1 MSSLIVH
8 GDTLRL
14 PLRDAQVDAIVTDP
28 PYMIGIAA
36 WDHPK
41 TDDTNR
47 HLCREEKIIGWAREW
62 GREAYRVLRPGGYI
76 FVCGS
81 KRTLHLIASSEPIE
95 GARNPK
101 PLVVLAPS
109 PYHGGLEL
117 AGFQSLGFL
126 HWMYGTG
133 QPRVV
138 GRGKDRYVL
147 KPAWEPIAVLAKPPV
162 PWATR
167 TLRREVESA
176 YQAVGTPYDW
186 EREPEWVKD
195 LQVDETI
202 QEVFGITEN
211 RLYIPKP
218 STREKN
224 KGLQGRAKT
233 LTRGTGWTKSAHEN
247 PHESKKPVDLMER
260 LVRYACP
267 EGGLIL
273 DPFCGSGTTGVA
285 CINIGRRF
293 VGVEREVEYVDVA
306 RRRIADAERQT
317 MQHVSPT
324 NVLRHPRPVT
334 APEPSRSRRS
344 HGQSKRTQRQRGK
357 RLVKRAKVS

>member
-1 MSSLIVH
+1 MSSLILH

-14 PLRDAQVDAIVTDP
+14 PLRDEQVDAIVTDP
-28 PYMIGIAA
+28 PYMIGIAP

-47 HLCREEKIIGWAREW
+47 HLCREEKIIRWACEW

-95 GARNPK
+95 GAHNPD

-109 PYHGGLEL
+109 PYHGGLEM
-117 AGFQSLGFL
+117 AGFQCLGFL
-126 HWMYGTG
+126 HWIYGTE
-133 QPRVV
+133 QPRMV
-138 GRGKDRYVL
+138 GRGNDRFVL

-167 TLRREVESA
+167 TLRREIEKA
-176 YQAVGTPYDW
+176 YVAVGTSYDW
-186 EREPEWVKD
+186 DRSPAWVKD

-202 QEVFGITEN
+202 QEVFGIMEN

-224 KGLQGRAKT
+224 KGLRGRPKT
-233 LTRGTGWTKSAHEN
+233 LTRGTGWTKSEQEN

-267 EGGLIL
+267 EGGLVL

-285 CINIGRRF
+285 CISIGRRF
-293 VGVEREVEYVDVA
+293 VGVEREAEYVDVA
-306 RRRIADAERQT
+306 RRRIADAEHQT
-317 MQHVSPT
+317 M
-324 NVLRHPRPVT
+324 PV
-334 APEPSRSRRS
+334 AGPPLEPQPSRRATKTVDSRSRRR
-344 HGQSKRTQRQRGK
+344 HRKSKQMRRPSA
-357 RLVKRAKVS
+357 KRAKAI